1 MIRRPHKY
9 SGGTVFQHLLMVGWL
24 VSAGCGGGAA
34 IESARGDPPPPW
46 LTNVSQGNGKLC
58 AMGVSGPTYYPEDA
72 IVSSKTQA
80 LSELGRSLRSQVQS
94 QMLVQEHGGSA
105 DYSNV
110 EIEDAVALS
119 SDEILELAE
128 VKGRWVN
135 SGGYPAHGTKG
146 TVYTL
151 ICTPL

>member
-1 MIRRPHKY
+1 M
-9 SGGTVFQHLLMVGWL
+9 LMVGWL
-24 VSAGCGGGAA
+24 VSTGCGGGAA
-34 IESARGDPPPPW
+34 IESARDDPPPAW
-46 LTNVSQGNGKLC
+46 LMNISQEKNKLC

-72 IVSSKTQA
+72 IVNSKTQA
-80 LSELGRSLRSQVQS
+80 LSELGRSLRSQVKS
-94 QMLVQEHGGSA
+94 QMLIQEHGGSA
-105 DYSNV
+105 NYADV

-128 VKGRWVN
+128 VKSRWIN
-135 SGGYPAHGTKG
+135 SGGYPARGTTG

>member
-1 MIRRPHKY
+1 MRCRSTKHGIATAFRHVLIA
-9 SGGTVFQHLLMVGWL
+9 SLLAG
-24 VSAGCGGGAA
+24 AGCGGGPSVERA
-34 IESARGDPPPPW
+34 GDPPPSW
-46 LTNVSQGNGKLC
+46 LRNLPQENGKLC
-58 AMGVSGPTYYPEDA
+58 AMGVSGPTYYPEDS
-72 IVSSKTQA
+72 IIHSKTQA
-80 LSELGRSLRSQVQS
+80 LSELGRSLRSQVKS

-105 DYSNV
+105 GYSDV

-128 VKGRWVN
+128 VKSRWVN